1 MKMRHHPSSP
11 HATRRARHPT
21 RLSFC
26 LFRTKAG
33 WSPSRPDPTMDIF
46 FDLLHVFAL
55 RLIHAAYLTIT
66 AVQATARLISRSRV
80 RRPPL
85 HAAAHVG
92 IVLDG
97 GDSADVQRLAAL
109 ISWLAA
115 ARVSF
120 VTVCMAECDGSSYL
134 TGSGSGKR
142 LLSAMD
148 GIGLR
153 DVSVIGPGELP
164 IAAHSSDNGDS
175 RPAAS
180 RAAAAGSSAGSHHVS
195 SCENDDGS
203 GRLVVRI
210 LSLRSGR
217 DDLVL
222 AARRLCER
230 VQAGK
235 LAATQ
240 IDETAIESEVCA
252 NAGFPEPEL
261 ILQCGPELHL
271 GGLLPWHCRV
281 TQFAHL
287 GPLREVRAKHVDR
300 ALFEYAG
307 VQQRHGR

>member
-1 MKMRHHPSSP
+1 MHALARSTQHAFGPPLVDELGEDARLPHRPSLDHEELP
-11 HATRRARHPT
+11 PLRRVQALHELRQRAHDDVP
-21 RLSFC
+21 
-26 LFRTKAG
+26 
-33 WSPSRPDPTMDIF
+33 
-46 FDLLHVFAL
+46 LHVA
-55 RLIHAAYLTIT
+55 IAG
-66 AVQATARLISRSRV
+66 SR
-80 RRPPL
+80 
-85 HAAAHVG
+85 G
-92 IVLDG
+92 DG
-97 GDSADVQRLAAL
+97 KGPV
-109 ISWLAA
+109 
-115 ARVSF
+115 
-120 VTVCMAECDGSSYL
+120 
-134 TGSGSGKR
+134 
-142 LLSAMD
+142 

-175 RPAAS
+175 RPAVS

-261 ILQCGPELHL
+261 ILQSGPELHL

-287 GPLREVRAKHVDR
+287 GPLGEVRAETVHR